1 MLARWLL
8 ATGLLGLAV
17 AANAAL
23 LLRPPASTS
32 PPKGEVKIDLAGLPL
47 SASRALIAEP
57 AQQAGGRLA
66 RLDLQL
72 DRVEYRPLPQAIPRK
87 GGQPALET
95 LHIVLSNPG
104 PKAPPADHLQQVH
117 ARFLAPETV
126 QAMGGLVMRR
136 FRAGTPY
143 EDREL
148 YIGAGAMGGGIGRL
162 FIALCPKAN
171 RQDVEPC
178 IARLRQDG
186 VEAELRFPARALP
199 EWRRMGT
206 ETLQLIRRMRGLE
219 EG

>member
-23 LLRPPASTS
+23 LLRAPTPTGPPT
-32 PPKGEVKIDLAGLPL
+32 GEVTIDLAGLPL

-57 AQQAGGRLA
+57 AQRAGGRLT
-66 RLDLQL
+66 RLDLQV
-72 DRVEYRPLPQAIPRK
+72 DRVNYQPVPLGLGRK
-87 GGQPALET
+87 TGEPPPET

-117 ARFLAPETV
+117 ARFLSPETV
-126 QAMGGLVMRR
+126 QAKGGLVMRR

-148 YIGAGAMGGGIGRL
+148 YIGAGALGGSGGRL
-162 FIALCPKAN
+162 FIALCPMAN
-171 RQDVEPC
+171 VRDVEPC
-178 IARLRQDG
+178 IVRLREDG
-186 VEAELRFPARALP
+186 VEAEMRFPARALP

>member
-23 LLRPPASTS
+23 LMRAPTPITPPT
-32 PPKGEVKIDLAGLPL
+32 GEVKIDLAGLPL
-47 SASRALIAEP
+47 VVSRALIADH
-57 AQQAGGRLA
+57 AQQAGGRLT
-66 RLDLQL
+66 RLDLQM
-72 DRVEYRPLPQAIPRK
+72 DRVHYQPLAGSFMRK
-87 GGQPALET
+87 PGEAAPEV
-95 LHIVLSNPG
+95 LHVVLTNPG
-104 PKAPPADHLQQVH
+104 PKAPPADQLQQIY
-117 ARFLAPETV
+117 ARFLAPETA
-126 QAMGGLVMRR
+126 QASGGLMLRR

-148 YIGAGAMGGGIGRL
+148 FIGAGALGGSIGRL
-162 FIALCPKAN
+162 FIALCPRGAA
-171 RQDVEPC
+171 QDIEPC

-186 VEAELRFPARALP
+186 VEAELRFPARALG

-206 ETLQLIRRMRGLE
+206 ETLQIIRRLRGLD